1 MAGSRPRHR
10 GVRVRERPAWV
21 VLRHE
26 RGAQGWGELALVT
39 RRRSRSAAHET
50 RWSRRR
56 SAIRILRAQGRY
68 GPGLREVLPGFAGLV
83 AVVCGVVAA
92 LAVGYR
98 RLGAGVPAVF
108 LALLTVAA
116 VAASRR
122 RRPLA
127 RRRLGYYSPEE
138 LAELDTQGLALA
150 VARILRRDGWRVQP
164 LPDHGRPRL
173 RARDR
178 RGRHLEVAFRP
189 VAEPLPDE
197 EVPPHRAGRRRAPG
211 GSLRLVVHRGVFSA
225 RDARWAERQ
234 GDTYLVDGPLLRR
247 WAAGTPLRELTE
259 GP

>member
-1 MAGSRPRHR
+1 MAGSGPRRR
-10 GVRVRERPAWV
+10 GARVRGCPPWV
-21 VLRHE
+21 SLQHE

-39 RRRSRSAAHET
+39 RRRSRSAAYGT

-56 SAIRILRAQGRY
+56 SAIRALRARGRY
-68 GPGLREVLPGFAGLV
+68 GPGLREVLPGLAGLV
-83 AVVCGVVAA
+83 AVVCGVVAV

-108 LALLTVAA
+108 LALLAVAA
-116 VAASRR
+116 VAAVRHH
-122 RRPLA
+122 RPLA

-138 LAELDTQGLALA
+138 LAELDTQGLVLA
-150 VARILRRDGWRVQP
+150 VARILRRDGWRVRP

-173 RARDR
+173 QARDR

-197 EVPPHRAGRRRAPG
+197 EVPPPCAGRRQAPG

-234 GDTYLVDGPLLRR
+234 GDTCLVDGPLLRR
-247 WAAGTPLRELTE
+247 WAAGAPLQELTG

>member
-1 MAGSRPRHR
+1 MT
-10 GVRVRERPAWV
+10 W
-21 VLRHE
+21 
-26 RGAQGWGELALVT
+26 
-39 RRRSRSAAHET
+39 RRTGSAAHGT

-56 SAIRILRAQGRY
+56 SAIRTLRAQGRY
-68 GPGLREVLPGFAGLV
+68 GPRLREVLPGFAGVV

-98 RLGAGVPAVF
+98 RLGPAVPAAF
-108 LALLTVAA
+108 LVLLTGAA
-116 VAASRR
+116 VAAVRHH
-122 RRPLA
+122 RPLA
-127 RRRLGYYSPEE
+127 RRRLGYYSAAE

-178 RGRHLEVAFRP
+178 GGRHLEVVFRP

-197 EVPPHRAGRRRAPG
+197 EPPHRAGRRRPPG

-225 RDARWAERQ
+225 RDTRWAERQ
-234 GDTYLVDGPLLRR
+234 GDTCLVDGPLLQR
-247 WAAGTPLRELTE
+247 WAAGTPLRDLT
-259 GP
+259 GGR